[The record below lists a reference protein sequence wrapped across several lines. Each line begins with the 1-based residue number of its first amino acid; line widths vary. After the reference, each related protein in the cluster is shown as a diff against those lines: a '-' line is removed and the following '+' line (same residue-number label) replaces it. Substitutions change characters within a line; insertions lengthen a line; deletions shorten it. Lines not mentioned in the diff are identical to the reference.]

1 MELPV
6 TFISLITFF
15 YHLQNNVKSLNVLQ
29 RRSRVENMLRKLNNE
44 VYETFILLLC
54 MIIKNKLFLLILI
67 FK

>member
-6 TFISLITFF
+6 KFISLITFF
-15 YHLQNNVKSLNVLQ
+15 YHLQNNVKSLNVLL

-54 MIIKNKLFLLILI
+54 MIIKNKLFL
-67 FK
+67 

>member
-54 MIIKNKLFLLILI
+54 MIIKNKLFL
-67 FK
+67 

>member
-6 TFISLITFF
+6 TVISLITFF
-15 YHLQNNVKSLNVLQ
+15 YHLQNNVKSLNVLL

-54 MIIKNKLFLLILI
+54 MIIKKQVVFMNIDI
-67 FK
+67 